1 MTKEKDA
8 VDLDSILAE
17 LGQFGRYQIKN
28 YCFILIPIMFSAVYN
43 GQYIFAAAAMN
54 YRCKVPECEASPPQL
69 STNGWGV
76 WALPESGGRCDRL
89 KPIGDTCSPESF
101 HMNQTITCDAWVYE
115 SGDTIVAE
123 FDLACQEWRRTLVGT
138 IHSVGLFAALPLT
151 SYVSDTWGR
160 RTAFV
165 LTAVCAGIM
174 GLIRS
179 FSPNYIMYLAFEFLD
194 ATLGSGVYS
203 SGFILALEMVGL
215 NRRVLGGNIISS
227 FFALGQ
233 VFLALVAWG
242 IPYWRTLTRVLYA
255 PSLLFIFYFFVIE
268 ESVRWLLS
276 KGKKKEAAR
285 IIFKAAKT
293 NNKKLSPE
301 SVKQLTE
308 ETPQEETKPT
318 QPEIHQIVPEEKAQS
333 LTMQVLKSKIM
344 ISRLLICSFWWIT
357 VTFIYYGLSINSV
370 SLAGNMYVNYILTC
384 LVEIPGYCV
393 SVITLDRFGRKGSIM
408 TAFFICGI
416 SLVALPFVPDDMIW
430 LMTSLNM
437 LGKLCISMAFSS
449 IYIYTSELFPTTARH
464 RLLGMCS
471 MFGRIGSIVAPQ
483 TPLLMSYME
492 SLPYLIFGIMAGAS
506 GLLMIFT
513 PETLRMRLPD
523 TVQQAENIAALPRTR
538 KPTDIIVN

>member
-1 MTKEKDA
+1 MTKTKDS

-17 LGQFGRYQIKN
+17 LGQFGRYQIQN
-28 YCFILIPIMFSAVYN
+28 YCFILLPIMFSAVYN
-43 GQYIFAAAAMN
+43 GQYIFAAANMD

-76 WALPESGGRCDRL
+76 WALPEGGGRCERL
-89 KPIGDTCSPESF
+89 KPLGESCSPDSF
-101 HMNQTITCDAWVYE
+101 HVNQTVACNAWVYE
-115 SGDTIVAE
+115 STNTIVGE
-123 FDLACQEWRRTLVGT
+123 FDMACQEWRRTLVGT

-151 SYVSDTWGR
+151 AYVSDTWGR

-165 LTAVCAGIM
+165 LTAVSAGVM

-179 FSPNYIMYLAFEFLD
+179 FSTNYITYLVFEFLD
-194 ATLGSGVYS
+194 PMLGSGVYS

-215 NRRVLGGNIISS
+215 NRRVLGGNIISCS
-227 FFALGQ
+227 FALGQ
-233 VFLALVAWG
+233 VSLALVAWG

-276 KGKKKEAAR
+276 KGNKKEAAR
-285 IIFKAAKT
+285 IIFKAAKI
-293 NNKKLSPE
+293 NKKKLSPE
-301 SVKQLTE
+301 SIKQLTE
-308 ETPQEETKPT
+308 EPHQEDSKPT
-318 QPEIHQIVPEEKAQS
+318 HTEIHPIAPEKKERS
-333 LTMQVLKSKIM
+333 LTMQVLRSRIM
-344 ISRLLICSFWWIT
+344 LSRIFICSFWWIT

-384 LVEIPGYCV
+384 LVEIPGYCI

-416 SLVALPFVPDDMIW
+416 SLVSLPFVPAGLAW
-430 LMTSLNM
+430 LLTSLNM

-449 IYIYTSELFPTTARH
+449 IYIYTSELFPTAARH
-464 RLLGMCS
+464 RLLGLCS
-471 MFGRIGSIVAPQ
+471 MVGRVGSIVAPQ
-483 TPLLMSYME
+483 TPLLMTYME
-492 SLPYLIFGIMAGAS
+492 SLPYLIFGIMAGTS
-506 GLLMIFT
+506 GVLMLFT

-523 TVQQAENIAALPRTR
+523 TVRQAEDIAAAPRTKR
-538 KPTDIIVN
+538 PTDVIVD

>member
-1 MTKEKDA
+1 MHVMPCDII
-8 VDLDSILAE
+8 ILN
-17 LGQFGRYQIKN
+17 IN
-28 YCFILIPIMFSAVYN
+28 
-43 GQYIFAAAAMN
+43 YIF
-54 YRCKVPECEASPPQL
+54 L
-69 STNGWGV
+69 SV
-76 WALPESGGRCDRL
+76 LSL
-89 KPIGDTCSPESF
+89 
-101 HMNQTITCDAWVYE
+101 
-115 SGDTIVAE
+115 
-123 FDLACQEWRRTLVGT
+123 
-138 IHSVGLFAALPLT
+138 LF
-151 SYVSDTWGR
+151 
-160 RTAFV
+160 
-165 LTAVCAGIM
+165 
-174 GLIRS
+174 
-179 FSPNYIMYLAFEFLD
+179 
-194 ATLGSGVYS
+194 
-203 SGFILALEMVGL
+203 LALEMVGL

-416 SLVALPFVPDDMIW
+416 SLVALPFVPDGTYIVY
-430 LMTSLNM
+430 
-437 LGKLCISMAFSS
+437 MA
-449 IYIYTSELFPTTARH
+449 LDV
-464 RLLGMCS
+464 M
-471 MFGRIGSIVAPQ
+471 
-483 TPLLMSYME
+483 
-492 SLPYLIFGIMAGAS
+492 
-506 GLLMIFT
+506 
-513 PETLRMRLPD
+513 
-523 TVQQAENIAALPRTR
+523 
-538 KPTDIIVN
+538 